1 MPDLPAELVHTLVTA
16 VDEGTFDAAARAL
29 HLTPSA
35 VSQRIKLLEQKT
47 GRVLLIRSKPVRLT
61 ESGGIVARY
70 ARQLTL
76 LTGDALADLGATG
89 SGEPTTISVAVN
101 ADSLATWFLDALDP
115 EPAGLRIRFD
125 LRREDQDHT
134 AELLRQGVVMAAVTS
149 SARPV
154 QGCTVRP
161 LGHMRY
167 HAMAS
172 REFAERRLSRGPLDR
187 TLPEAPV
194 IVFDAKDDLQDA
206 FLRRI
211 TGRRAGGAV
220 RHVIPESAVFCQ
232 AVVNGMGWGMLPTSQ
247 VAALPD
253 PEALVELAPEHPV
266 DVALYWQH
274 WRLDSPPLTAV
285 TEAVLRAAARTLLPA
300 RAGRPEPGSRRH

>member
-16 VDEGTFDAAARAL
+16 VDEGTFDAAARVL

-61 ESGGIVARY
+61 ESGAIVARY

-76 LTGDALADLGATG
+76 LAGDALAGLGTAG
-89 SGEPTTISVAVN
+89 SGQPTTISVAVN

-115 EPAGLRIRFD
+115 EPAGMRIRFD

-154 QGCTVRP
+154 QGCTVRL

-167 HAMAS
+167 QAMAS
-172 REFAERRLSRGPLDR
+172 PEFVARRLAHGPLEQV
-187 TLPEAPV
+187 LPEAPM
-194 IVFDAKDDLQDA
+194 IVFDTKDDLQDG

-211 TGRRAGGAV
+211 TGQEMRGPV

-232 AVVNGMGWGMLPTSQ
+232 AVVNGMGWGMLPTMQ
-247 VAALPD
+247 VAALRRPA
-253 PEALVELAPEHPV
+253 ALVELAPEHPV

-274 WRLDSPPLTAV
+274 WRLDSPPLAAV
-285 TEAVLRAAARTLLPA
+285 TDAVVRAAARTLVP
-300 RAGRPEPGSRRH
+300 GRPAAPGADVRRD